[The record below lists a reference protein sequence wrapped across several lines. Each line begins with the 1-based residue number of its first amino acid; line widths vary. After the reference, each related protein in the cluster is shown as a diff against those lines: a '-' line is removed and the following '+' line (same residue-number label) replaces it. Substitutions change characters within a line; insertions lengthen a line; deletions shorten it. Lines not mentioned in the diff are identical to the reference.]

1 MRLIRLALE
10 RYGAFTDR
18 TVAFRPDA
26 RLHVVLGANE
36 AGKST
41 ALAAVT
47 DLLFGFGKTTPY
59 AFLHD
64 MPQLRLG
71 AEIAAADGRRLS
83 FRRRKGNSRT
93 LIDAA
98 DTPLADDALAPY
110 LGGLSRTVF
119 CRAFGLDAA
128 SLRAGGREMV
138 DVEGEVGASL
148 FAAGSGLR
156 GLTDLQTTLDAEADA
171 IFATRQAKHRTF
183 YQALERHETA
193 RRAIRERGL
202 RAGDWR
208 ALNDEIAAAAAQLE
222 ALRAEQKAGAVA
234 RARLERFKRV
244 RPIIAEIDAL
254 EQRIAAETDLVDA
267 DPAWIARLGAA
278 LDACRAAD
286 SEAERAEAALDRA
299 RSEAESVPVEPG
311 LTHRADEILAAFS
324 GTREFEKG
332 GTDLPRLEGDAHKV
346 GLELERLRAR
356 IGVPDLAALEAR
368 QPPDAARARTERL
381 IRDGRTLAAAE
392 EQVARDLAAARAERE
407 RLAREVE
414 AADAARDPTPLREAL
429 KPLVRLHEWIAAR
442 DTLDGAVRRE
452 AALLRN
458 QAERLSPP
466 VPDLAALVR
475 TPLPAPDTVARYR
488 QRLEAKTR
496 EHERA
501 ADRCDT
507 ARRQVAVTR
516 ARLREREAGRPVATR
531 ERLDA
536 LRATRDAA
544 FAPLRDAL
552 AAGRAAAVAE
562 IAAFERALLEA
573 DRVADERASD
583 AARVA
588 AHAADLE
595 RLAAEEAEAAR
606 ADDVLAGLAAEI
618 AAGEAAWGEA
628 WRPAGL
634 VPGPPA
640 EMAAWLAEVESL
652 IEAEQRLAAQRIEAD
667 RLLARIETAR
677 GPLADLRTRAGLD
690 AAPDLEIAAALDGL
704 EARIAALAS
713 RWEANLQT
721 GGLLRAAGLA
731 VERLEASLAETAAR
745 RAAWRADWA
754 AALLP
759 LGLDGSA
766 GPEEAEG
773 ALEAWRSVP
782 DRLAERAALQR
793 RSAGIRRDME
803 AFRSTAATLVGA
815 LAPDL
820 AEVSS
825 AGAIRSL
832 HGRLVAAQAR
842 EARRAELDRRRD
854 EAEAAHRAAAEAR
867 DAARATLV
875 RQVAEVMPDLAA
887 APTPEIDRLF
897 GRLSAREA
905 LRAERLRLRGTL
917 AGAAD
922 GLPEAEL
929 RAGLETLSPEAIEAE
944 LARLSLEADEQ
955 AERGQVIFADRDRA
969 ERRRAELE
977 GGTGAELALAERKA
991 AEADLQA
998 AARSWAVLRL
1008 AGLMLG
1014 QAVARHRA
1022 GQQDPLV
1029 TRAGA
1034 LFSALTG
1041 GAFSGLAQIYDE
1053 ADTPKLAG
1061 QRAGGGTVAIE
1072 GMSEG
1077 TRDQL
1082 YLALRLAYLED
1093 YAGRAE
1099 PAPFIG
1105 DDLFSTFDET
1115 RTGYGLDA
1123 LAAIGTRVQPIL
1135 FTHHRHVAD
1144 IARDRLGD
1152 SVDVV
1157 TL

>member
-98 DTPLADDALAPY
+98 DAPLADDALAPY

-842 EARRAELDRRRD
+842 EARRVELDRRRD

-867 DAARATLV
+867 EAARATLV

-887 APTPEIDRLF
+887 APMPEIDRLF

>member
-171 IFATRQAKHRTF
+171 IFAPRQAKHRTF

-254 EQRIAAETDLVDA
+254 EQRIAAEADLVDA

-536 LRATRDAA
+536 LRATRD
-544 FAPLRDAL
+544 
-552 AAGRAAAVAE
+552 
-562 IAAFERALLEA
+562 
-573 DRVADERASD
+573 
-583 AARVA
+583 
-588 AHAADLE
+588 
-595 RLAAEEAEAAR
+595 
-606 ADDVLAGLAAEI
+606 
-618 AAGEAAWGEA
+618 
-628 WRPAGL
+628 
-634 VPGPPA
+634 
-640 EMAAWLAEVESL
+640 
-652 IEAEQRLAAQRIEAD
+652 
-667 RLLARIETAR
+667 
-677 GPLADLRTRAGLD
+677 
-690 AAPDLEIAAALDGL
+690 
-704 EARIAALAS
+704 
-713 RWEANLQT
+713 
-721 GGLLRAAGLA
+721 
-731 VERLEASLAETAAR
+731 
-745 RAAWRADWA
+745 
-754 AALLP
+754 
-759 LGLDGSA
+759 
-766 GPEEAEG
+766 
-773 ALEAWRSVP
+773 
-782 DRLAERAALQR
+782 
-793 RSAGIRRDME
+793 
-803 AFRSTAATLVGA
+803 
-815 LAPDL
+815 
-820 AEVSS
+820 
-825 AGAIRSL
+825 
-832 HGRLVAAQAR
+832 
-842 EARRAELDRRRD
+842 
-854 EAEAAHRAAAEAR
+854 
-867 DAARATLV
+867 
-875 RQVAEVMPDLAA
+875 
-887 APTPEIDRLF
+887 
-897 GRLSAREA
+897 
-905 LRAERLRLRGTL
+905 
-917 AGAAD
+917 
-922 GLPEAEL
+922 
-929 RAGLETLSPEAIEAE
+929 
-944 LARLSLEADEQ
+944 
-955 AERGQVIFADRDRA
+955 
-969 ERRRAELE
+969 
-977 GGTGAELALAERKA
+977 
-991 AEADLQA
+991 
-998 AARSWAVLRL
+998 
-1008 AGLMLG
+1008 
-1014 QAVARHRA
+1014 
-1022 GQQDPLV
+1022 
-1029 TRAGA
+1029 
-1034 LFSALTG
+1034 
-1041 GAFSGLAQIYDE
+1041 
-1053 ADTPKLAG
+1053 
-1061 QRAGGGTVAIE
+1061 
-1072 GMSEG
+1072 
-1077 TRDQL
+1077 
-1082 YLALRLAYLED
+1082 
-1093 YAGRAE
+1093 
-1099 PAPFIG
+1099 
-1105 DDLFSTFDET
+1105 
-1115 RTGYGLDA
+1115 
-1123 LAAIGTRVQPIL
+1123 
-1135 FTHHRHVAD
+1135 
-1144 IARDRLGD
+1144 
-1152 SVDVV
+1152 
-1157 TL
+1157 

>member
-18 TVAFRPDA
+18 TVEFRPDA
-26 RLHVVLGANE
+26 RLHVVVGANE

-98 DTPLADDALAPY
+98 EAPLPDDALAPF

-156 GLTDLQTTLDAEADA
+156 GLTELQTTLDQEADA
-171 IFATRQAKHRTF
+171 IFAPRQAKHRTF
-183 YQALERHETA
+183 YQALERHELA
-193 RRAIRERGL
+193 RRAIRERSL

-222 ALRAEQKAGAVA
+222 TLRAEQKAITVA
-234 RARLERFKRV
+234 RARLERLKRV
-244 RPIIAEIDAL
+244 RPMIAEIDAL
-254 EQRIAAETDLVDA
+254 EQRIAVETDLVDA
-267 DPAWIARLGAA
+267 DSTWIARLGAA
-278 LDACRAAD
+278 LDACRTA
-286 SEAERAEAALDRA
+286 EAEAARAEAALERN
-299 RSEAESVPVEPG
+299 RSEAEAVPVEPG

-324 GTREFEKG
+324 GTKEFEKG
-332 GTDLPRLEGDAHKV
+332 GTDLPRIEGDAHKV

-356 IGVPDLAALEAR
+356 IGLPDLTALEAR
-368 QPPDAARARTERL
+368 QPPDAVRVRIERL
-381 IRDGRTLAAAE
+381 IREGRTFAAAE
-392 EQVARDLAAARAERE
+392 DQLARDLAAARIERE
-407 RLAREVE
+407 RLNREVE
-414 AADAARDPTPLREAL
+414 AADAARDPSPLREAL

-442 DTLDGAVRRE
+442 DTLDATIRRE

-466 VPDLAALVR
+466 VADLAVLVR
-475 TPLPAPDTVARYR
+475 TPLPAPDTVANYR
-488 QRLEAKTR
+488 QRLDAKTR

-501 ADRCDT
+501 ADRRD
-507 ARRQVAVTR
+507 AVRRQVAVTR
-516 ARLREREAGRPVATR
+516 ARLREREAGRPIATR

-536 LRATRDAA
+536 VRASRDAA

-552 AAGRAAAVAE
+552 AAGRSAGIAE
-562 IAAFERALLEA
+562 IAAFERALIEA

-588 AHAADLE
+588 AHAVDLE
-595 RLAAEEAEAAR
+595 RLATEEAEAVQ
-606 ADDVLAGLAAEI
+606 ADNVLAGLAAEI
-618 AAGEAAWGEA
+618 AAGEAAWRDA

-652 IEAEQRLAAQRIEAD
+652 IEAEQRLAEQQIEAD
-667 RLLARIETAR
+667 RLGTRIEAAR
-677 GPLADLRTRAGLD
+677 APLADLRARAGLD
-690 AAPDLEIAAALDGL
+690 AAPELEIAAALEGL
-704 EARIAALAS
+704 EVRVATLAS

-721 GGLLRAAGLA
+721 GGLLRAAQAATG
-731 VERLEASLAETAAR
+731 RLEAALAEAAAR
-745 RAAWRADWA
+745 RAAWQTEWA

-759 LGLDGSA
+759 LGLDSEA
-766 GPEEAEG
+766 APEEAEG
-773 ALEAWRSVP
+773 ALEAWRNVP

-803 AFRSTAATLVGA
+803 AFRVTAAALVAA

-820 AEVSS
+820 VDAPP
-825 AGAIRSL
+825 AGAIRTL

-842 EARRAELDRRRD
+842 EARRVELDRRRD
-854 EAEAAHRAAAEAR
+854 EAEAAHRSAAEHR
-867 DAARATLV
+867 DSARALLL
-875 RQVAEVMPDLAA
+875 RHVAEAMPDLAA
-887 APTPEIDRLF
+887 APISEIDRLF
-897 GRLSAREA
+897 SRMSEREK
-905 LRAERLRLRGTL
+905 LRAERLRLRGSL

-929 RAGLETLSPEAIEAE
+929 RAGLETLPPEAIEAE
-944 LARLSLEADEQ
+944 LARLALEADEQ

-991 AEADLQA
+991 AEADLQE

-1029 TRAGA
+1029 ARAGA
-1034 LFSALTG
+1034 LFHALTG
-1041 GAFSGLAQIYDE
+1041 GGFSGLAQIYDE

-1123 LAAIGTRVQPIL
+1123 LAEIGTRVQPIL
-1135 FTHHRHVAD
+1135 FTHHRHVAE
-1144 IARDRLGD
+1144 IARDRLGAA
-1152 SVDVV
+1152 VDVV
-1157 TL
+1157 AL

>member
-98 DTPLADDALAPY
+98 DAPLADDALAPY

-867 DAARATLV
+867 EAARATLV

-887 APTPEIDRLF
+887 APMPEIDRLF

>member
-98 DTPLADDALAPY
+98 DAPLADDALAPY

-595 RLAAEEAEAAR
+595 RLAAEEAEAAQ

-842 EARRAELDRRRD
+842 EARRVELDRRRD

-867 DAARATLV
+867 EAARATLV

-887 APTPEIDRLF
+887 APMPEIDRLF

>member
-93 LIDAA
+93 LIDADDA
-98 DTPLADDALAPY
+98 PLADDALAPF

-156 GLTDLQTTLDAEADA
+156 GLTELQTTLDAEADA
-171 IFATRQAKHRTF
+171 IFAPRQAKHRTF

-222 ALRAEQKAGAVA
+222 ALRSEQKAGAVA

-254 EQRIAAETDLVDA
+254 ERRIAAETDLVDA

-286 SEAERAEAALDRA
+286 AEAERAETARDRA
-299 RSEAESVPVEPG
+299 RGEAESVPVEPG

-332 GTDLPRLEGDAHKV
+332 GTDLPRIEGDAHKV
-346 GLELERLRAR
+346 GLDLERLRAR

-392 EQVARDLAAARAERE
+392 EQIARELAAARAERE

-429 KPLVRLHEWIAAR
+429 KPLARLHEWIAAR
-442 DTLDGAVRRE
+442 DTLDGAIRRE

-488 QRLEAKTR
+488 QGLEAKTR

-501 ADRCDT
+501 ADRCDA

-536 LRATRDAA
+536 LRSTRDAA

-562 IAAFERALLEA
+562 VAAFERALLEA

-618 AAGEAAWGEA
+618 AAGEAAWREA

-667 RLLARIETAR
+667 RLLARIEAAR
-677 GPLADLRTRAGLD
+677 GPMADLRSRAGLD

-704 EARIAALAS
+704 EVRIAALAS

-721 GGLLRAAGLA
+721 AGLLRAAGLSVA
-731 VERLEASLAETAAR
+731 RLEASLAETAAR
-745 RAAWRADWA
+745 RAAWRADWE

-759 LGLDGSA
+759 LGLDGTA

-793 RSAGIRRDME
+793 RSAGIRRDMD
-803 AFRSTAATLVGA
+803 AFRANAAALVEA

-820 AEVSS
+820 AEVSP
-825 AGAIRSL
+825 AGAVRSL

-854 EAEAAHRAAAEAR
+854 EAEAAHRGACDSR
-867 DAARATLV
+867 DAARATLA

-905 LRAERLRLRGTL
+905 LRAERLRLRVTL

-929 RAGLETLSPEAIEAE
+929 RAGLETVSPEAIEAE

-998 AARSWAVLRL
+998 ASRSWAVLRL

-1034 LFSALTG
+1034 LFQALTG

-1123 LAAIGTRVQPIL
+1123 LAAIGARVQPIL

-1152 SVDVV
+1152 AVDVV

>member
-18 TVAFRPDA
+18 TVEFRPDA

-47 DLLFGFGKTTPY
+47 DLLFGFGKSTPY

-98 DTPLADDALAPY
+98 EAPLPDDALAPF
-110 LGGLSRTVF
+110 LGGLSRPVF

-156 GLTDLQTTLDAEADA
+156 GLTELQTTLDAEADA
-171 IFATRQAKHRTF
+171 IFAPRQAKHRTF

-222 ALRAEQKAGAVA
+222 ALRAEQKAIAVA
-234 RARLERFKRV
+234 RARLERLKRV

-254 EQRIAAETDLVDA
+254 EERIAAETDLADA
-267 DPAWIARLGAA
+267 DPAWIARFGAA
-278 LDACRAAD
+278 LDACRAA
-286 SEAERAEAALDRA
+286 EAEAVRAEAARDRA
-299 RSEAESVPVEPG
+299 RSEAEAVPVEPA

-324 GTREFEKG
+324 GTKEFEKG
-332 GTDLPRLEGDAHKV
+332 GTDLPRIEGDAYKV
-346 GLELERLRAR
+346 GLELERLRGR
-356 IGVPDLAALEAR
+356 IGAPDLAALEAG
-368 QPPDAARARTERL
+368 QPPDAARARIERL
-381 IRDGRTLAAAE
+381 IREGRTFAAAE
-392 EQVARDLAAARAERE
+392 DQLARDLAAARAERE
-407 RLAREVE
+407 RLAREME

-429 KPLVRLHEWIAAR
+429 KPLARLHEWIAAR
-442 DTLDGAVRRE
+442 ETLDAAICRE
-452 AALLRN
+452 AALLHN
-458 QAERLSPP
+458 QAGRLSPP
-466 VPDLAALVR
+466 VADLAVLVR

-488 QRLEAKTR
+488 QRLETKTR

-501 ADRCDT
+501 ADRRDA
-507 ARRQVAVTR
+507 ARRQVAATQ

-544 FAPLRDAL
+544 FAFLRDAL
-552 AAGRAAAVAE
+552 AEGRPAGIAE
-562 IAAFERALLEA
+562 IAAFERALLSA

-595 RLAAEEAEAAR
+595 RLATEEAEATQ
-606 ADDVLAGLAAEI
+606 ADEVLAALAAEL
-618 AAGEAAWGEA
+618 AAGEAAWQEA
-628 WRPAGL
+628 WRPAAL

-667 RLLARIETAR
+667 RLRVRIEAAR
-677 GPLADLRTRAGLD
+677 APLTDLRNRAGLD

-704 EARIAALAS
+704 EARVATLAS

-721 GGLLRAAGLA
+721 AGLVRAAGLS
-731 VERLEASLAETAAR
+731 VERLERALAEIAAR
-745 RAAWRADWA
+745 RAAWQADWA

-759 LGLDGSA
+759 LGLDGAA

-793 RSAGIRRDME
+793 RSTGIRRDME
-803 AFRSTAATLVGA
+803 AFRVTVATLVEA

-820 AEVSS
+820 AQAPP
-825 AGAIRSL
+825 AGAIRTL
-832 HGRLVAAQAR
+832 HSRLVAAQAR
-842 EARRAELDRRRD
+842 EARRAELDRRRE
-854 EAEAAHRAAAEAR
+854 EAELAHRDAAESHE
-867 DAARATLV
+867 AARATLV
-875 RQVAEVMPDLAA
+875 RLVAEAMPDLAA
-887 APTPEIDRLF
+887 APTAEIDRLF
-897 GRLSAREA
+897 GRLSAREL
-905 LRAERLRLRGTL
+905 LRAERLRLRGSL

-929 RAGLETLSPEAIEAE
+929 RAGLETLPPEAIEAE
-944 LARLSLEADEQ
+944 LARLALEAEEQ

-1029 TRAGA
+1029 ARAGA
-1034 LFSALTG
+1034 LFRALTG

-1093 YAGRAE
+1093 YAERAE

-1123 LAAIGTRVQPIL
+1123 LAAIGERVQPIL

-1144 IARDRLGD
+1144 IARDRLGEA
-1152 SVDVV
+1152 VDVV
-1157 TL
+1157 AL

>member
-842 EARRAELDRRRD
+842 EARRVELDRRRD

-867 DAARATLV
+867 EAARATLV

-887 APTPEIDRLF
+887 APMPEIDRLF

>member
-1 MRLIRLALE
+1 
-10 RYGAFTDR
+10 
-18 TVAFRPDA
+18 
-26 RLHVVLGANE
+26 
-36 AGKST
+36 
-41 ALAAVT
+41 
-47 DLLFGFGKTTPY
+47 
-59 AFLHD
+59 
-64 MPQLRLG
+64 
-71 AEIAAADGRRLS
+71 
-83 FRRRKGNSRT
+83 
-93 LIDAA
+93 
-98 DTPLADDALAPY
+98 
-110 LGGLSRTVF
+110 
-119 CRAFGLDAA
+119 
-128 SLRAGGREMV
+128 
-138 DVEGEVGASL
+138 
-148 FAAGSGLR
+148 
-156 GLTDLQTTLDAEADA
+156 
-171 IFATRQAKHRTF
+171 
-183 YQALERHETA
+183 
-193 RRAIRERGL
+193 
-202 RAGDWR
+202 
-208 ALNDEIAAAAAQLE
+208 
-222 ALRAEQKAGAVA
+222 
-234 RARLERFKRV
+234 
-244 RPIIAEIDAL
+244 
-254 EQRIAAETDLVDA
+254 
-267 DPAWIARLGAA
+267 
-278 LDACRAAD
+278 
-286 SEAERAEAALDRA
+286 
-299 RSEAESVPVEPG
+299 
-311 LTHRADEILAAFS
+311 
-324 GTREFEKG
+324 
-332 GTDLPRLEGDAHKV
+332 
-346 GLELERLRAR
+346 
-356 IGVPDLAALEAR
+356 
-368 QPPDAARARTERL
+368 
-381 IRDGRTLAAAE
+381 
-392 EQVARDLAAARAERE
+392 
-407 RLAREVE
+407 
-414 AADAARDPTPLREAL
+414 
-429 KPLVRLHEWIAAR
+429 
-442 DTLDGAVRRE
+442 
-452 AALLRN
+452 
-458 QAERLSPP
+458 
-466 VPDLAALVR
+466 
-475 TPLPAPDTVARYR
+475 
-488 QRLEAKTR
+488 
-496 EHERA
+496 
-501 ADRCDT
+501 
-507 ARRQVAVTR
+507 
-516 ARLREREAGRPVATR
+516 
-531 ERLDA
+531 
-536 LRATRDAA
+536 
-544 FAPLRDAL
+544 
-552 AAGRAAAVAE
+552 
-562 IAAFERALLEA
+562 
-573 DRVADERASD
+573 
-583 AARVA
+583 
-588 AHAADLE
+588 
-595 RLAAEEAEAAR
+595 
-606 ADDVLAGLAAEI
+606 
-618 AAGEAAWGEA
+618 
-628 WRPAGL
+628 
-634 VPGPPA
+634 
-640 EMAAWLAEVESL
+640 MAAWLAEVESL

-667 RLLARIETAR
+667 RLLARIETVR

-713 RWEANLQT
+713 RWEANLQA
-721 GGLLRAAGLA
+721 GGLLRAAGLS

-745 RAAWRADWA
+745 RAAWQADWA

-759 LGLDGSA
+759 LGLDGAA

-803 AFRSTAATLVGA
+803 AFRDTAATLVEA

-820 AEVSS
+820 AETSP

-854 EAEAAHRAAAEAR
+854 EAEAAHRAAAEGR

-905 LRAERLRLRGTL
+905 LRAERLRLRGNL

-922 GLPEAEL
+922 GLPEGEL

-944 LARLSLEADEQ
+944 LARLVLEAEEQ

-1029 TRAGA
+1029 ARAGA
-1034 LFSALTG
+1034 LFCALTG

-1061 QRAGGGTVAIE
+1061 RRAGGGTVTIE

-1144 IARDRLGD
+1144 IARDRLGE

>member
-1 MRLIRLALE
+1 MRLTRLALE

-47 DLLFGFGKTTPY
+47 DLLFGFEKSTRY

-71 AEIAAADGRRLS
+71 ADLVAADGRRLS

-98 DTPLADDALAPY
+98 EAPLPDDVLAPF
-110 LGGLSRTVF
+110 LGGISRTVF

-156 GLTDLQTTLDAEADA
+156 GLTDLQTALEAEADG
-171 IFATRQAKHRTF
+171 IFAPRQAKHRTF

-193 RRAIRERGL
+193 RKAVRERGL
-202 RAGDWR
+202 RTGDWR
-208 ALNDEIAAAAAQLE
+208 ALNDDIAAAAGQLE
-222 ALRAEQKAGAVA
+222 ALRAEQKAVAVA
-234 RARLERFKRV
+234 RARLERLKRV
-244 RPIIAEIDAL
+244 RPILAEIDAL
-254 EQRIAAETDLVDA
+254 AERASTGDDLGDA
-267 DPAWIARLGAA
+267 DPTWIERLGDA
-278 LDACRAAD
+278 LERCRAAEA
-286 SEAERAEAALDRA
+286 EAERTGSALARSRAEA
-299 RSEAESVPVEPG
+299 EAVPVEPG
-311 LTHRADEILAAFS
+311 LTVRADEILAAFS
-324 GTREFEKG
+324 GTKEYEKG
-332 GTDLPRLEGDAHKV
+332 GTDLPRIDGDAHKI

-356 IGVPDLAALEAR
+356 IGAADMAALETG
-368 QPPDAARARTERL
+368 QPTDAARARIERL
-381 IRDGRTLAAAE
+381 IRDHRMLAATE
-392 EQVARDLAAARAERE
+392 EQLARDGAAACAERD

-414 AADAARDPTPLREAL
+414 AAGATRDPTPLREAL
-429 KPLVRLHEWIAAR
+429 KPLAKLHERIAAHEAL
-442 DTLDGAVRRE
+442 DTAIRRE

-458 QAERLSPP
+458 QAGRLSPP
-466 VPDLAALVR
+466 VAETAALAR
-475 TPLPAPDTVARYR
+475 LPLPSADTVARYR
-488 QRLEAKTR
+488 ALLDGKRR
-496 EHERA
+496 EQERA
-501 ADRCDT
+501 ADRRD
-507 ARRQVAVTR
+507 AALRQADATR
-516 ARLREREAGRPVATR
+516 DRLREREAGRPIATR

-536 LRATRDAA
+536 VRAARDAA

-552 AAGRAAAVAE
+552 AAGRPVELAAVA
-562 IAAFERALLEA
+562 AYERARLDA
-573 DRVADERASD
+573 DHLADERAAD

-588 AHAADLE
+588 AHAADLD
-595 RLAAEEAEAAR
+595 RLAAEDAAAAAAAGILAGM
-606 ADDVLAGLAAEI
+606 ADDIAE
-618 AAGEAAWGEA
+618 GEAAWREV
-628 WRPAGL
+628 WQPVGL

-640 EMAAWLAEVESL
+640 EMAAWLAEAESL
-652 IEAEQRLAAQRIEAD
+652 IEAEQRLAEQRIERD
-667 RLLARIETAR
+667 RLWIRIEDAR
-677 GPLADLRTRAGLD
+677 APLADLGLRAGLD
-690 AAPDLEIAAALDGL
+690 PAPDGGVGQILERI
-704 EARIAALAS
+704 EARVATLAS

-721 GGLLRAAGLA
+721 GGLLRAATA
-731 VERLEASLAETAAR
+731 TADRLEAARAETASR
-745 RAAWRADWA
+745 RSAWRAEWE

-759 LGLDGSA
+759 LGLDATA
-766 GPEEAEG
+766 GPDEAEG
-773 ALEAWRSVP
+773 ALEAWRTVP
-782 DRLAERAALQR
+782 DRLLDRAALDR

-803 AFRSTAATLVGA
+803 AFRITASALVDA

-820 AEVSS
+820 A
-825 AGAIRSL
+825 GAPPTGAVRTL
-832 HGRLVAAQAR
+832 HARLVAAQAR
-842 EARRAELDRRRD
+842 EARRAELDRRRE
-854 EAEAAHRAAAEAR
+854 EAEAADRAAADRR
-867 DAARATLV
+867 DAARTVLA
-875 RQVAEVMPDLAA
+875 RQVAEAMPALAE
-887 APTPEIDRLF
+887 APVPEIEALF
-897 GRLSAREA
+897 GRLSARER
-905 LRAERLRLRGTL
+905 LRAELLRLRGGL

-929 RAGLETLSPEAIEAE
+929 RADLAALPPEAIEAE
-944 LARLSLEADEQ
+944 LARLALEADEQ

-977 GGTGAELALAERKA
+977 GGSGAEPALAERKA

-998 AARSWAVLRL
+998 TARSWAVLRF

-1014 QAVARHRA
+1014 QAMARHRA

-1029 TRAGA
+1029 ARAGA
-1034 LFSALTG
+1034 LFGALTG
-1041 GAFSGLAQIYDE
+1041 GAFSGLAQTYDE

-1105 DDLFSTFDET
+1105 DDLFSTFDEA

-1123 LAAIGTRVQPIL
+1123 LAEIGARVQPIL

-1144 IARDRLGD
+1144 LARDRLGGA
-1152 SVDVV
+1152 VDVV
-1157 TL
+1157 EL

>member
-98 DTPLADDALAPY
+98 DAPLADDALAPY

-368 QPPDAARARTERL
+368 QPRRRAGANR
-381 IRDGRTLAAAE
+381 
-392 EQVARDLAAARAERE
+392 
-407 RLAREVE
+407 
-414 AADAARDPTPLREAL
+414 AADPRRPDLGGRRGAGRPRPRRRPRRAGAPRPRGGGGGRGPGSDPLREAL

>member
-98 DTPLADDALAPY
+98 DAPLADDALAPY

-595 RLAAEEAEAAR
+595 RLAAEEAEAAQ
-606 ADDVLAGLAAEI
+606 ADDVFAGLAAEI

-842 EARRAELDRRRD
+842 EARRVELDRRRD

-867 DAARATLV
+867 EAARATLV

-887 APTPEIDRLF
+887 APMPEIDRLF